1 MKKFAVFFVFLIGC
15 ASVPKKPTFKT
26 PAVKVFQSD
35 YSSVFAAAKKALS
48 AYNFNIVS
56 FANKVLET
64 DVYEIHEKWQPQHRK
79 ATGKEKNGYYL
90 INVKFLELEE
100 KTAVKVTKKQ
110 RKQWNFASSKDIP
123 SDGLEENMILYRIK
137 RELFLDKI
145 LQRLTKKKEKEKD

>member
-1 MKKFAVFFVFLIGC
+1 MKKFAVFCVFLIGC
-15 ASVPKKPTFKT
+15 ASAPKKPTFPT

-48 AYNFNIVS
+48 PYSFNIVS
-56 FANKVLET
+56 FSNKVLET
-64 DVYEIHEKWQPQHRK
+64 DIYEIHEKWQPQHRK
-79 ATGKEKNGYYL
+79 ATTKEKNGYYL

-110 RKQWNFASSKDIP
+110 RKQLDFISSKDIP

-145 LQRLTKKKEKEKD
+145 LKKLAKKKEKD